1 MFAKCV
7 LRAEQR
13 SVRPSQAFTRAKN
26 RLERWASGDRVG
38 LWREV
43 IAEDARLRS
52 KSNKKGGI
60 SAKMREGRVNKLTSL
75 GRVGKAI
82 QALITPG
89 VAADTA
95 TVRSKLSG
103 KFPQRSFVV
112 VLDYVRTTDVSS
124 LAV

>member
-1 MFAKCV
+1 M
-7 LRAEQR
+7 
-13 SVRPSQAFTRAKN
+13 
-26 RLERWASGDRVG
+26 
-38 LWREV
+38 WREV
-43 IAEDARLRS
+43 IAEDARLRN

-103 KFPQRSFVV
+103 KFPQRGFAV
-112 VLDYVRTTDVSS
+112 VLEQPVMPVSAGAEAEDF
-124 LAV
+124 LK